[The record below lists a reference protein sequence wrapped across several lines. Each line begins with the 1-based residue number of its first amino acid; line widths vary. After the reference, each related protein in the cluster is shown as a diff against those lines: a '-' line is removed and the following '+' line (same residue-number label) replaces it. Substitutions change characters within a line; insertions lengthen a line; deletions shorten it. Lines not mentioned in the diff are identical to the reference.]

1 MFIKDFDNY
10 QIFKD
15 GSVLGPKGKFLNP
28 WIGRGGY
35 LKVCLKNNGRKRWVY
50 VHRLVCENFIA
61 NPLDKKEINHKD
73 GDKLNNNS
81 DNLEWVTRS
90 ENGLHA
96 FRTGLNVPAVGEKSS
111 NHKLT
116 SDDIV
121 KIRSFRGIKS
131 ITKLSKEFCVSRNHI
146 FNIQHDRYWKH
157 LEVANV

>member
-1 MFIKDFDNY
+1 MGN
-10 QIFKD
+10 
-15 GSVLGPKGKFLNP
+15 
-28 WIGRGGY
+28 
-35 LKVCLKNNGRKRWVY
+35 KVR
-50 VHRLVCENFIA
+50 
-61 NPLDKKEINHKD
+61 
-73 GDKLNNNS
+73 
-81 DNLEWVTRS
+81 
-90 ENGLHA
+90 NGLHA